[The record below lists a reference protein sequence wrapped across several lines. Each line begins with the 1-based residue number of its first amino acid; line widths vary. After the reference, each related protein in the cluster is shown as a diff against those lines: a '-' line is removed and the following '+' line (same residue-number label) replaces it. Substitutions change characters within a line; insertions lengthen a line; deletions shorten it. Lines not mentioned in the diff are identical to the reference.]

1 MKTSSTTTITITLL
15 DWARLPSLTQMLA
28 TATATVLL
36 ERDLSQGSK
45 VVGASIVVL
54 AANSNLA
61 HGIRCC
67 RRSQPLRL
75 IFMCTDFCVPARRRR
90 HRWAAG
96 FVWWWC
102 WRERSECVGT
112 CIERKRGR
120 KLNFPPKFKFG
131 IRAKTPNCGFAG

>member
-15 DWARLPSLTQMLA
+15 DWARLPSPSQMLA

-67 RRSQPLRL
+67 RQPPLRL
-75 IFMCTDFCVPARRRR
+75 IFMCTDFCVPAVVIGGSVG
-90 HRWAAG
+90 G
-96 FVWWWC
+96 FVWWWWC
-102 WRERSECVGT
+102 WRERSECFGT

-131 IRAKTPNCGFAG
+131 IQAKTPNCDFAG

>member
-36 ERDLSQGSK
+36 ERDLSQESK
-45 VVGASIVVL
+45 VVGASIAVL

-67 RRSQPLRL
+67 RQPLRL
-75 IFMCTDFCVPARRRR
+75 IFMCTDFYVPSSS
-90 HRWAAG
+90 
-96 FVWWWC
+96 VV
-102 WRERSECVGT
+102 RSVDLCGGGVGG
-112 CIERKRGR
+112 KGR
-120 KLNFPPKFKFG
+120 SVLELALNGNEEESEFP
-131 IRAKTPNCGFAG
+131 AKI